1 MFSSETTILSKLVR
15 LICRMPVILRPES
28 HDAWL
33 SDEFNPMKLH
43 SLLVPFPADEMT
55 SHAVSYDVNH
65 TKVDDEHLVLPV
77 EPNVGVTLSLF

>member
-1 MFSSETTILSKLVR
+1 MSGL
-15 LICRMPVILRPES
+15 
-28 HDAWL
+28 D
-33 SDEFNPMKLH
+33 DEFNPVKLLD
-43 SLLVPFPADEMT
+43 LLVAFPADEMT